1 MPSGG
6 REGSGSLV
14 SERPAASVSDPEG
27 GLSVLTVGQANQ
39 SSLSVLLGVRG
50 WERRT
55 GDSVTAERDRSPGE
69 AGRHGQAGVFGAQ
82 LTVFPLTRE

>member
-1 MPSGG
+1 MITACLGRKGQPLNRTKDQGSHILTMPSGSAGG

-14 SERPAASVSDPEG
+14 SERPAASISDPEG

-50 WERRT
+50 W
-55 GDSVTAERDRSPGE
+55 
-69 AGRHGQAGVFGAQ
+69 
-82 LTVFPLTRE
+82 